1 MNGIEVYRVFSLMK
15 TYLEKVKERRKVLC
29 NILRTDLK
37 NEAQRLVHLLKAEGF
52 EFKRVYLF
60 GSVIKDKSLSTW
72 SDIDLAIEGLQ
83 EAMFYKAYACL
94 LKNSNFPVDLK
105 PFEELEVS
113 VKEKIKKEGWIIYE
127 SH

>member
-1 MNGIEVYRVFSLMK
+1 MK
-15 TYLEKVKERRKVLC
+15 TYLEKVLERRKAADDIFRK
-29 NILRTDLK
+29 NLK
-37 NEAQRLVHLLKAEGF
+37 DEAQRLVHLLEAEGF
-52 EFKRVYLF
+52 KFRRVYLF

-83 EAMFYKAYACL
+83 ETMFYKVYACL

-105 PFEELEVS
+105 PFEELGVS